1 MKDTRAQI
9 VVIDDHRVV
18 GLGVKAAFE
27 AQCADASI
35 SWYPTVPDAPW
46 EHGQV
51 AVLDLRLADGSAPDE
66 NIADINGRGVPVVVY
81 TSGDDPY
88 LVRRA
93 IAGGALSIVRKSAP
107 PEDLVEAVLAAS
119 DGATCPTPDWAAVL
133 DADEDF
139 VASRL
144 SDLEARILAHYASGE
159 RSGSVARALNVSKN
173 TVNTYIARIREKYR
187 ESGRPAE
194 SRVDLFRRAA
204 EDGLL
209 SYFD

>member
-119 DGATCPTPDWAAVL
+119 DGATCPTPDWAATL

>member
-9 VVIDDHRVV
+9 VVIADHRVV

-119 DGATCPTPDWAAVL
+119 DGATCPTPDWAAAL

>member
-35 SWYPTVPDAPW
+35 SWYPTVPDASW

-119 DGATCPTPDWAAVL
+119 DGATCPTPDWAAAL

>member
-119 DGATCPTPDWAAVL
+119 DGATCPTPDWAAAL

-159 RSGSVARALNVSKN
+159 RSGSGARALNVSKN

>member
-119 DGATCPTPDWAAVL
+119 DGATCPTPDWAAAL

>member
-107 PEDLVEAVLAAS
+107 PEDLVKAVLAAS
-119 DGATCPTPDWAAVL
+119 DGATCPTPDWAAAL

>member
-1 MKDTRAQI
+1 MTKTSAQI

-27 AQCADASI
+27 DHGADASI
-35 SWYPTVPDAPW
+35 SWAPTVREAW
-46 EHGQV
+46 WKRGQV
-51 AVLDLRLADGSAPDE
+51 AVLDLRLADGSAPDK
-66 NIADINGRGVPVVVY
+66 NIAYINGYGIPVVVY

-93 IAGGALSIVRKSAP
+93 IAGGALSIIRKTAP
-107 PEDLVEAVLAAS
+107 PAVLAAAE
-119 DGATCPTPDWAAVL
+119 GITFPTPDWAAAL

-139 VASRL
+139 VAEHL
-144 SDLEARILAHYASGE
+144 SDLEAHILAHYASGA
-159 RSGSVARALNVSKN
+159 SSASVARALSVSKN
-173 TVNTYIARIREKYR
+173 TVNTYIARIRDKYR

-204 EDGLL
+204 EDGLV
-209 SYFD
+209 SYYD

>member
-1 MKDTRAQI
+1 MKTAAQI

-119 DGATCPTPDWAAVL
+119 DGATCPTPDWAAAL

>member
-119 DGATCPTPDWAAVL
+119 DGATRPTPDWAAAL

>member
-88 LVRRA
+88 LVRRV

-119 DGATCPTPDWAAVL
+119 DGATCPTPDWAAAL

>member
-66 NIADINGRGVPVVVY
+66 NIADINGRGVPVAVY

-119 DGATCPTPDWAAVL
+119 DGATCPTPDWAAAL